1 MNTSNELLLSIINS
15 RLKELTDK
23 DKIKVYYDDIDL
35 VRLIKGIEEN
45 NDNMKYLTDSL
56 IEGIIST
63 SKVRNKEKFISQI
76 KSIRDVFIGKQKYKL
91 KVDFNPKYIKDINT
105 FLALLR
111 DYVEVSESGLI
122 DNENYINELKELKEK
137 MFSNELIINFS
148 FIEKMLNDY
157 NSVEFESNL
166 YKVMEYISLHNLNIL
181 KTPES
186 ILPVVETK
194 SIKTIDEDENIKAV
208 LDKLEIDYKNLS
220 SDLIGGLVTVN
231 HEVFMDNFGLI
242 SKNKAEN
249 YGILHLFSKENY
261 KAKLVV
267 LLYSDVETIKEV
279 VDLTKDVNGKINV
292 PLLKSICNNVATCFI
307 KNENQRYKPMFEN
320 FKKNMEQLKSLE
332 VNYPLLIKNSP
343 LFMVAS
349 ASDINFALNH
359 LAMMGFDKKQVVNK
373 CYKTLSIN
381 PSLIVKNSNILKSKI
396 VDLDMFIKES
406 KNYVL
411 LKIDNLEDKINFLVS
426 QKKETTT
433 HKKLTKNIEECVV
446 NALRNGDSY
455 DRLY

>member
-1 MNTSNELLLSIINS
+1 MSVNTSNELLLSIINS

-111 DYVEVSESGLI
+111 DYVEISESGLI

-411 LKIDNLEDKINFLVS
+411 LKIDNLEEKINFLVS

-446 NALRNGDSY
+446 NALRNGD
-455 DRLY
+455 

>member
-1 MNTSNELLLSIINS
+1 MSVNTSNELLLSIINS

-91 KVDFNPKYIKDINT
+91 KVDFNHKYIKDINT

-157 NSVEFESNL
+157 NSVEFESNV
-166 YKVMEYISLHNLNIL
+166 YKVMEFISLHNLNIL
-181 KTPES
+181 KPPES

-446 NALRNGDSY
+446 NALRNGD
-455 DRLY
+455 

>member
-122 DNENYINELKELKEK
+122 DNENYINKLKELKEK

-446 NALRNGDSY
+446 NALRNGD
-455 DRLY
+455 

>member
-111 DYVEVSESGLI
+111 DYVEISESGLI

-231 HEVFMDNFGLI
+231 HEVFMDNFGLM

-446 NALRNGDSY
+446 NALRNGD
-455 DRLY
+455 

>member
-111 DYVEVSESGLI
+111 DYVEISESGLI

-332 VNYPLLIKNSP
+332 VNYPLLIKNST

-411 LKIDNLEDKINFLVS
+411 LKIDNLEEKINFLVS

-446 NALRNGDSY
+446 NALRNGD
-455 DRLY
+455 

>member
-111 DYVEVSESGLI
+111 DYFEISESGLI

-446 NALRNGDSY
+446 NALRNGD
-455 DRLY
+455 

>member
-111 DYVEVSESGLI
+111 DYVEISESGLI

-292 PLLKSICNNVATCFI
+292 PLLKSIFNNVATCFI

-411 LKIDNLEDKINFLVS
+411 LKIDNLKDKINFLVS

-446 NALRNGDSY
+446 NALRNGD
-455 DRLY
+455 

>member
-446 NALRNGDSY
+446 NALRNGD
-455 DRLY
+455 

>member
-307 KNENQRYKPMFEN
+307 KNENQRYKPLFEN

-446 NALRNGDSY
+446 NALRNGD
-455 DRLY
+455 

>member
-220 SDLIGGLVTVN
+220 SDLIGSLVTVN

-349 ASDINFALNH
+349 ANDINFALNH

-446 NALRNGDSY
+446 NALRNGD
-455 DRLY
+455 

>member
-111 DYVEVSESGLI
+111 DYVEISESGLI

-349 ASDINFALNH
+349 ASDINFALNR

-446 NALRNGDSY
+446 NALRNGD
-455 DRLY
+455 

>member
-111 DYVEVSESGLI
+111 DYVEISESGLI

-411 LKIDNLEDKINFLVS
+411 LKIDNLEDKINFLES

-446 NALRNGDSY
+446 NALRNGD
-455 DRLY
+455 

>member
-1 MNTSNELLLSIINS
+1 MSVNTSNELLLSIINS

-111 DYVEVSESGLI
+111 DYVEISESGLI
-122 DNENYINELKELKEK
+122 DNEDYINELKELKEK

-446 NALRNGDSY
+446 NALRNGD
-455 DRLY
+455 

>member
-111 DYVEVSESGLI
+111 DYVEISESGLI

-267 LLYSDVETIKEV
+267 LLYSNVETIKEV

-411 LKIDNLEDKINFLVS
+411 LKIDNLEEKINFLVS

-446 NALRNGDSY
+446 NALRNGD
-455 DRLY
+455 

>member
-63 SKVRNKEKFISQI
+63 SKVRNKEKFISQV

-111 DYVEVSESGLI
+111 DYVEISESGLI

-181 KTPES
+181 KMPES

-446 NALRNGDSY
+446 NALRNGD
-455 DRLY
+455 

>member
-111 DYVEVSESGLI
+111 DYVEISESGLI

-208 LDKLEIDYKNLS
+208 LDKLEIDCKNLS

-446 NALRNGDSY
+446 NALRNGD
-455 DRLY
+455 

>member
-111 DYVEVSESGLI
+111 DYVEISESGLI

-332 VNYPLLIKNSP
+332 VNYLLLIKNSP

-411 LKIDNLEDKINFLVS
+411 LKIDNLKDKINFLVS

-446 NALRNGDSY
+446 NALRNGD
-455 DRLY
+455 

>member
-1 MNTSNELLLSIINS
+1 MSVNTSNELLLSIINS

-35 VRLIKGIEEN
+35 VRLIKGIEVN

-446 NALRNGDSY
+446 NALRNGD
-455 DRLY
+455 

>member
-111 DYVEVSESGLI
+111 DYVEISESGLI

-249 YGILHLFSKENY
+249 YGILHLFIKENY

-446 NALRNGDSY
+446 NALRNGD
-455 DRLY
+455 

>member
-220 SDLIGGLVTVN
+220 SDLIGSLVTVN

-446 NALRNGDSY
+446 NALRNGD
-455 DRLY
+455 

>member
-1 MNTSNELLLSIINS
+1 MSVNTSNELLLSIINS

-166 YKVMEYISLHNLNIL
+166 YKVMEYIPLHNLNIL

-446 NALRNGDSY
+446 NALRNGD
-455 DRLY
+455 

>member
-23 DKIKVYYDDIDL
+23 DNIKVYYDDIDL

-56 IEGIIST
+56 IEEIIST

-91 KVDFNPKYIKDINT
+91 KVEFNPKYIKDINT
-105 FLALLR
+105 FLAMLR
-111 DYVEVSESGLI
+111 DYVEASESGLI
-122 DNENYINELKELKEK
+122 DNEKYINELKELKEK

-148 FIEKMLNDY
+148 FIEKVLNDY

-166 YKVMEYISLHNLNIL
+166 YKVMEYVSLHNLNIL
-181 KTPES
+181 KTPDS

-220 SDLIGGLVTVN
+220 SELIGGLVTVN
-231 HEVFMDNFGLI
+231 HETFMDNFGLI

-261 KAKLVV
+261 KAKLIV

-279 VDLTKDVNGKINV
+279 VDLTKDVKGKINI

-307 KNENQRYKPMFEN
+307 KNENPKYKPMFEN
-320 FKKNMEQLKSLE
+320 FKKNMEQLKALE

-359 LAMMGFDKKQVVNK
+359 LAMIGFDKKQVVNK

-381 PSLIVKNSNILKSKI
+381 PSLIVKNSNILKSKLT
-396 VDLDMFIKES
+396 DLDLFIKGS

-411 LKIDNLEDKINFLVS
+411 LKIENLEEKINYLES
-426 QKKETTT
+426 QNKETSTY
-433 HKKLTKNIEECVV
+433 KNLTKNIEECVV
-446 NALRNGDSY
+446 DALRNGD
-455 DRLY
+455 

>member
-1 MNTSNELLLSIINS
+1 MSVNTSNELLLSIINS

-111 DYVEVSESGLI
+111 DYVEISESGLI

-279 VDLTKDVNGKINV
+279 VNLTKDVNGKINV

-411 LKIDNLEDKINFLVS
+411 LKTDNLEDKINFLVS

-446 NALRNGDSY
+446 NALRNGD
-455 DRLY
+455 

>member
-23 DKIKVYYDDIDL
+23 DNIKVYYDDIDL

-56 IEGIIST
+56 IEEIIST

-91 KVDFNPKYIKDINT
+91 KVEFNPKYIKDINT
-105 FLALLR
+105 FLAMLR
-111 DYVEVSESGLI
+111 DYVEASESGLI
-122 DNENYINELKELKEK
+122 DNEKYINELKELKEK
-137 MFSNELIINFS
+137 MFSNKLIINFS
-148 FIEKMLNDY
+148 FIEKVLNDY

-166 YKVMEYISLHNLNIL
+166 YKVMEYVSLHNLNIL
-181 KTPES
+181 KTPDS

-220 SDLIGGLVTVN
+220 SELIGGLVTVN
-231 HEVFMDNFGLI
+231 HETFMDNFGLI

-261 KAKLVV
+261 KAKLIV

-279 VDLTKDVNGKINV
+279 VDLTKDVKGKINI

-307 KNENQRYKPMFEN
+307 KNENPKYKPMFEN
-320 FKKNMEQLKSLE
+320 FKKNMEQLKALE

-359 LAMMGFDKKQVVNK
+359 LAMIGFDKKQVVNK

-381 PSLIVKNSNILKSKI
+381 PSLIVKNSNILKSKLT
-396 VDLDMFIKES
+396 DLDLFIKGS

-411 LKIDNLEDKINFLVS
+411 LKIENLEEKINYLES
-426 QKKETTT
+426 QNKETSTY
-433 HKKLTKNIEECVV
+433 KNLTKNIEECVV
-446 NALRNGDSY
+446 DALRNGD
-455 DRLY
+455 

>member
-1 MNTSNELLLSIINS
+1 MSVNTSNELLLSIINS

-111 DYVEVSESGLI
+111 DYVEISESGLI

-208 LDKLEIDYKNLS
+208 LDRLEIDYKNLS

-446 NALRNGDSY
+446 NALRNGD
-455 DRLY
+455 

>member
-35 VRLIKGIEEN
+35 VRLIKGIEES

-111 DYVEVSESGLI
+111 DYVEISESGLI
-122 DNENYINELKELKEK
+122 DNENYINELKELKGK

-279 VDLTKDVNGKINV
+279 VDLTKDVNGKINI

-411 LKIDNLEDKINFLVS
+411 LKIDNLEEKINFLVS

-446 NALRNGDSY
+446 NALRNGD
-455 DRLY
+455 

>member
-23 DKIKVYYDDIDL
+23 DNIKVYYDDIDL

-56 IEGIIST
+56 IEEVIST

-91 KVDFNPKYIKDINT
+91 KVEFNPKYIKDINT
-105 FLALLR
+105 FLAMLR
-111 DYVEVSESGLI
+111 DYVEASESGLI
-122 DNENYINELKELKEK
+122 DNEKYINELKELKEK

-148 FIEKMLNDY
+148 FIEKVLNDY

-181 KTPES
+181 KTPDS

-220 SDLIGGLVTVN
+220 SELIGGLVTVN
-231 HEVFMDNFGLI
+231 HETFMDNFGLI

-261 KAKLVV
+261 KAKLII

-279 VDLTKDVNGKINV
+279 VDLTKDVKGKINI

-307 KNENQRYKPMFEN
+307 KNENPKYKPMFEN
-320 FKKNMEQLKSLE
+320 FKKNMEQLKALE

-343 LFMVAS
+343 LFMIAS

-396 VDLDMFIKES
+396 VDLDLFIKES

-411 LKIDNLEDKINFLVS
+411 LKIENLEEKINYLES
-426 QKKETTT
+426 RNKETST
-433 HKKLTKNIEECVV
+433 HKMLTKNVEECVV
-446 NALRNGDSY
+446 DALRNGD
-455 DRLY
+455 

>member
-111 DYVEVSESGLI
+111 DYVEISESGLI

-194 SIKTIDEDENIKAV
+194 SIKTIDADENIKAV

-446 NALRNGDSY
+446 NALRNGD
-455 DRLY
+455 

>member
-1 MNTSNELLLSIINS
+1 MSVNTSNELLLSIINS

-433 HKKLTKNIEECVV
+433 HKKLTKNIEECVI
-446 NALRNGDSY
+446 NALRNGD
-455 DRLY
+455 

>member
-381 PSLIVKNSNILKSKI
+381 PSLIVKNSNILKNKI

-411 LKIDNLEDKINFLVS
+411 LKIDNLKDKINFLVS

-446 NALRNGDSY
+446 NALRNGD
-455 DRLY
+455 

>member
-220 SDLIGGLVTVN
+220 SDLIGSLVTVN

-426 QKKETTT
+426 QKKEITT
-433 HKKLTKNIEECVV
+433 HKKLTKNIEECVI
-446 NALRNGDSY
+446 NALRNGD
-455 DRLY
+455 

>member
-122 DNENYINELKELKEK
+122 DNENYINKLKELKEK

-220 SDLIGGLVTVN
+220 SDLIGSLVTVN

-433 HKKLTKNIEECVV
+433 HKKLTKNIEECVI
-446 NALRNGDSY
+446 NALRNGD
-455 DRLY
+455 

>member
-111 DYVEVSESGLI
+111 DYVEISESGLI

-411 LKIDNLEDKINFLVS
+411 LKIDNLKDKINFLVS

-446 NALRNGDSY
+446 NALRNGD
-455 DRLY
+455 

>member
-220 SDLIGGLVTVN
+220 SDLIGSLVTVN

-349 ASDINFALNH
+349 ASNINFALNH

-433 HKKLTKNIEECVV
+433 HKKLTKNIEECVI
-446 NALRNGDSY
+446 NALRNGD
-455 DRLY
+455 

>member
-105 FLALLR
+105 FLVLLR
-111 DYVEVSESGLI
+111 DYVEISESGLI

-446 NALRNGDSY
+446 NALRNGD
-455 DRLY
+455 

>member
-1 MNTSNELLLSIINS
+1 MSVNTSNELLLSIINS

-111 DYVEVSESGLI
+111 DYVEISESGLI

-220 SDLIGGLVTVN
+220 SDLIGGLVTIN

-446 NALRNGDSY
+446 NALRNGD
-455 DRLY
+455 

>member
-1 MNTSNELLLSIINS
+1 MSVNTSNELLLSIINS

-111 DYVEVSESGLI
+111 DYVEISESGLI

-137 MFSNELIINFS
+137 MFSNELINNFS

-194 SIKTIDEDENIKAV
+194 SIKTIDADENIKAV

-446 NALRNGDSY
+446 NALRNGD
-455 DRLY
+455 